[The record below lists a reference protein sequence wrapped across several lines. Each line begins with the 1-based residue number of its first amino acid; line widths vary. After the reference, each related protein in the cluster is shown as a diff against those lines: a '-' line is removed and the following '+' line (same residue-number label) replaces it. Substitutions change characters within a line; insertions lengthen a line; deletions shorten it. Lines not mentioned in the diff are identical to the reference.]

1 MDGAHPNETLIL
13 EIQGDTLSD
22 CLGAE
27 HLDSLKSVRVAY
39 MTSSGE
45 TKYRSFIAC
54 PSTEDVSSRPERQS
68 EINTS
73 GSMTRTCIPLAQ
85 GGEVEHL
92 AGFENMERDQQV
104 KSGSSSGKEFDYT
117 NETSKV
123 KMKAKVSEDSGDVG
137 ENGN

>member
-1 MDGAHPNETLIL
+1 MDGAHSNETLIL
-13 EIQGDTLSD
+13 ELQVDAQND
-22 CLGAE
+22 CDCRV

-45 TKYRSFIAC
+45 TKYRTFIAC

-73 GSMTRTCIPLAQ
+73 GSLTRTCIPLAQ

-92 AGFENMERDQQV
+92 AGFEDMEREHQV

-117 NETSKV
+117 NGTSKV

-137 ENGN
+137 ENSN